1 MAQNGAAIATAF
13 ADAAPYLLASEESF
27 EDVNERLEKKLEIV
41 RFRPNIVVKGVEK
54 AWDEDDWKEIEVGD
68 AGVFHVVARCPRC
81 QLPKYSRHSP
91 FDKFGV
97 RGMLRFSV
105 DIATGVK
112 DPNQPYKTLTKFRRI
127 DKGAKYHP
135 CFGMYCVS
143 DKPGNLLFLLGANG
157 RWHHQSW

>member
-1 MAQNGAAIATAF
+1 M
-13 ADAAPYLLASEESF
+13 
-27 EDVNERLEKKLEIV
+27 
-41 RFRPNIVVKGVEK
+41 
-54 AWDEDDWKEIEVGD
+54 
-68 AGVFHVVARCPRC
+68 
-81 QLPKYSRHSP
+81 
-91 FDKFGV
+91 

-143 DKPGNLLFLLGANG
+143 DKPGNILILLELMTDGTIKVGDTIGVLEKGEHAFIGF
-157 RWHHQSW
+157 